1 MSNNKGLDWDYI
13 LFGTET
19 KYPPEKEQK
28 KETRRPYMVICPHCE
43 CSFPIDGHCPD
54 CGLSYGE
61 LFDA

>member
-19 KYPPEKEQK
+19 KYSPDEKK
-28 KETRRPYMVICPHCE
+28 KETKRPYMVICPHCE